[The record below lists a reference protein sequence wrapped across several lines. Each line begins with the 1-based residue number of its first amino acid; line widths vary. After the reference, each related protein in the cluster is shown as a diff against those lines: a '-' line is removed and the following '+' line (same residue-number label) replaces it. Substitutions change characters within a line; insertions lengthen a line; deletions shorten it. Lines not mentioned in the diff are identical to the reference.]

1 MKHSDI
7 LGRIVRSLGLAGVLF
22 ALTFSGCT
30 EVDDTLGAGFA
41 PDNQRMKTGR
51 RTLKPCFKTSL
62 FRTEGIRTSNI
73 RVGLMGSTLSDTFG
87 LRTAGFYTQYTWGE
101 CPDEEKGFGYRP
113 VFDSILLGL
122 SVTGFGGDT
131 TAVNTFEVYE
141 VIDDAFLKE
150 HADTVF
156 YGNFDMKPYL
166 SAEPIFTFEF
176 PDQKKGVYTTSTA
189 VRLHPTAGAGRD
201 FIERL
206 MLQKG
211 PYAGNVMTGFT
222 DTEDWISRFKGI
234 YVMPAQKA
242 ASKQSGIYQLDLTQ
256 SGMVLFGRNRVEED
270 PTLIRD
276 TTTSLYY
283 FYDEYTAGGK
293 VSINTFERDY
303 SQSLLAGLKFD
314 EEDEERSETT
324 LCHVEGMAG
333 VVTEIE
339 ITKSFFEQIERILED
354 ANAEQAAA
362 GLDTRFDWRSLAV
375 NQATLTIYDQEMAY
389 EWATDPNED
398 EYVLPDWDFTP
409 SVGMIDR
416 MDTYLPRL
424 GIYTSYKDLKAIP
437 DYAYAYEASYGTVLA
452 YGGYMNRSRGCY
464 TMDIS
469 MYVQELWNKYRELR
483 ELSPGAG
490 TDELVGE
497 LGAEARTIYLAPEAY
512 GVNDFRVMSGQ
523 GMEGGGNKAPMKLD
537 LTYTLIK

>member
-30 EVDDTLGAGFA
+30 EVDDTLGSGFA
-41 PDNQRMKTGR
+41 PDSQRMKTGY

-73 RVGLMGSTLSDTFG
+73 QVGLMGSTLSDTFG

-101 CPDEEKGFGYRP
+101 CPDENEGFGYRP
-113 VFDSILLGL
+113 IFDSMLLGF
-122 SVTGFGGDT
+122 SITGCGGDT
-131 TAVNTFEVYE
+131 TAVNTFEIYE

-150 HADTVF
+150 HPDTLF
-156 YGNFDMKPYL
+156 YGSFDMKPYL
-166 SAEPIFTFEF
+166 AAEPIFTFEF
-176 PDQKKGVYTTSTA
+176 PDQKKGIYTTSTA
-189 VRLHPTAGAGRD
+189 VKLNPTAAGRD
-201 FIERL
+201 YIERL

-211 PYAGNVMTGFT
+211 PYAGNSTAGFS
-222 DTEDWISRFKGI
+222 DPADWTSKFKGI
-234 YVMPAQKA
+234 YVMPGQKA
-242 ASKQSGIYQLDLTQ
+242 TSKKSGIYQLDLTQ
-256 SGMVLFGRNRVEED
+256 SGMVLFGRNRIEED
-270 PTLIRD
+270 PALIRD

-283 FYDEYTAGGK
+283 FYDEYSTGGK
-293 VSINTFERDY
+293 ASINTIVHDY
-303 SQSLLAGLKFD
+303 SQSLLAGLTFD
-314 EEDEERSETT
+314 EEEENRSETT
-324 LCHVEGMAG
+324 VCYVEGMAG

-339 ITKSFFEQIERILED
+339 FTSSFFEQIEQLLAD

-375 NQATLTIYDQEMAY
+375 NQATLTIYDAESDYDWQEIS
-389 EWATDPNED
+389 
-398 EYVLPDWDFTP
+398 P
-409 SVGMIDR
+409 SEAMIDR

-424 GIYTSYKDLKAIP
+424 GLYTSYENLTAIP
-437 DYAYAYEASYGTVLA
+437 DYSYVYESSYGISLA
-452 YGGYMNRSRGCY
+452 YGGYINRSRGCY

-469 MYVQELWNKYRELR
+469 MYVQELWKRYRDLKDI
-483 ELSPGAG
+483 SPGAG
-490 TDELVGE
+490 IDELVGQI
-497 LGAEARTIYLAPEAY
+497 GRGDRTVYLAPEAY

-523 GMEGGGNKAPMKLD
+523 GMEGGGNTAPMKLD